1 MPANQQGNERYSALG
16 FMCGLEIHQRLATQ
30 EKLFCSCRAS
40 IPSNG
45 EKPIADVSRYQKA
58 VAGELGAIDVSAE
71 FEEQKNREFVY
82 RVFKDNTCLVDLDE
96 EPPHNPNREAVA
108 HALSFASAMNMHIV
122 HEIQPMRKAVV
133 DGSDP
138 SAFQRTMLVAL
149 NGSIEV
155 EGHRINIPSMFLE
168 EESSGIESG
177 DANKAVYN
185 TDRLG
190 IPLIEIDTDPHI
202 PNPKAAKMV
211 ALQIGTVL
219 RISGAVQRGI
229 GSIRQDVNM
238 SIKDGARVEIKG
250 VQELDLIDKFL
261 DNEILR
267 QQKLIEIRGRLTE
280 ANATVG
286 IAKDVTHIFANTGV
300 MIISNQLKR
309 HGVAVAFGLRGFK
322 GALGTEVNPNKRLGT
337 EVSDY
342 AKMAG
347 VQGIIHSDEDMNK
360 YGFSESELNALRK
373 ELGITPNDSFI
384 LIAGS
389 RAQAPIAASH
399 AIWRAKYALIGV
411 PKETRTAND
420 NSYYTTKFMR
430 PLPSGSRMYPET
442 DARPI
447 LVTDEM
453 VAKAE
458 QNAPNLDREKKYLSS
473 IIKNKALVEQLIM
486 SPRLQFFK
494 RTVQETGADPELV
507 ANVII
512 QKLTEL
518 RRMGVDVET
527 ILDEGIMA
535 TFKAYKDGFITKQA
549 IDEVLKNL
557 AKRDEPVMEIIGR
570 EGLERVSGKGLIK
583 LVDDA
588 MREAGG
594 KGIDEARKIIMSRYR
609 LVVDGNELNSILVG
623 RMG

>member
-1 MPANQQGNERYSALG
+1 MPANQQENERYSALG
-16 FMCGLEIHQRLATQ
+16 FMCGLEIHQRLATS
-30 EKLFCSCRAS
+30 EKLFCPCSTS
-40 IPSNG
+40 IPSKD

-82 RVFKDNTCLVDLDE
+82 RVYKDNTCLVDLDE
-96 EPPHNPNREAVA
+96 EPPHSPNREAVA
-108 HALSFASAMNMHIV
+108 HALSFAKAMNMHIV

-149 NGSIEV
+149 NGAIDV
-155 EGHRINIPSMFLE
+155 DGHRINIPSMFLE
-168 EESSGIESG
+168 EESSGIESA
-177 DANKAVYN
+177 DANTAVYN

-202 PNPKAAKMV
+202 PNPRVAKLV

-267 QQKLIEIRGRLTE
+267 QQKLIEIRERLKKAE
-280 ANATVG
+280 ATVG
-286 IAKDVTHIFANTGV
+286 VAKDVTHIFANTNIG
-300 MIISNQLKR
+300 IISNQLKK
-309 HGVAVAFGLRGFK
+309 HGVAVAFSLRGFK
-322 GALGTEVNPNKRLGT
+322 GVLGTEVNPNKRLGT
-337 EVSDY
+337 EISDY

-347 VQGIIHSDEDMNK
+347 VQGLIHSDEDMNK
-360 YGFSESELNALRK
+360 YGFSESELVSLRK
-373 ELGITPNDSFI
+373 ELGVSANDSFI
-384 LIAGS
+384 LIAGGKS
-389 RAQAPIAASH
+389 QAPVAANH
-399 AIWRAKYALIGV
+399 AIWRAKYALVGV
-411 PKETRTAND
+411 PKETRAAND

-447 LVTDEM
+447 LVTGEM

-458 QNAPNLDREKKYLSS
+458 QSAPNLDNERKYLSS
-473 IIKNKALVEQLIM
+473 IVKNKALVEQLIM
-486 SPRLQFFK
+486 SPRLLFFK
-494 RTVQETGADPELV
+494 RTVQETGADPEFV

-518 RRMGVDVET
+518 RRTGVEVEM
-527 ILDEGIMA
+527 ILDDGIMA
-535 TFKAYKDGFITKQA
+535 AFKAYNDGTITKQA
-549 IDEVLKNL
+549 IDELLKAL
-557 AKRDEPVMEIIGR
+557 AKRDEPVMEIIAR
-570 EGLERVSGKGLIK
+570 ERLERIKGKGLIK
-583 LVDDA
+583 LVDEA
-588 MREAGG
+588 MKESGG
-594 KGIDEARKIIMSRYR
+594 KGIDEARKIVMSRHR
-609 LVVDGNELNSILVG
+609 LVVDGSELNSILVG